1 MAQAP
6 SFLQLS
12 EDVGSLDPERVFGDL
27 NLDVCTLEF
36 NEHPVYMD
44 DYTYMCIYILIQLN
58 YDLFCI
64 VETTHQ
70 HVSLRRNLE
79 MHRGARR
86 AVQSGP

>member
-1 MAQAP
+1 MNEALKFDLANSRGPAVPTRFSAGSLESSLAQAP

-44 DYTYMCIYILIQLN
+44 DYTYNYISMYIYI
-58 YDLFCI
+58 Y
-64 VETTHQ
+64 VY
-70 HVSLRRNLE
+70 
-79 MHRGARR
+79 
-86 AVQSGP
+86 